1 MQTIFGIPLLKF
13 ALVAD
18 GAASGA
24 TGILLAA
31 GAGHLTGLLGLPE
44 ALMFYAGLF
53 LVPYALFVA
62 WVGFRPEIPRGAA
75 GLIVALNIV
84 WCVGSFALLAWGAV
98 NPGVLGHLFVAA
110 QALVVG
116 AFAMLQIAGLRNS
129 PTNQPA

>member
-1 MQTIFGIPLLKF
+1 MQSIFGVPFLKF
-13 ALVAD
+13 AFVAD
-18 GAASGA
+18 AVASGA

-44 ALMFYAGLF
+44 PLMLYTGLF

-75 GLIVALNIV
+75 GLIVALNLG
-84 WCVGSFALLAWGAV
+84 WCVGSFALLAWGRV
-98 NPGVLGHLFVAA
+98 NPGLLGQLFVAA

-116 AFAMLQIAGLRNS
+116 AFAMLQIVGLRNS
-129 PTNQPA
+129 PAHQPA

>member
-1 MQTIFGIPLLKF
+1 MQTIFGTPLLKF

-31 GAGHLTGLLGLPE
+31 SASQLTGLLGLPE
-44 ALMFYAGLF
+44 PLMFYAGLF

-62 WVGFRPEIPRGAA
+62 WVGLRPEIPRGAT
-75 GLIVALNIV
+75 GLIVALNIA
-84 WCVGSFALLAWGAV
+84 WCVGSFALLAWGPV
-98 NPGVLGHLFVAA
+98 NPGLLGHLFVAA

-129 PTNQPA
+129 LADQPA